1 LSRIKKGVSA
11 HRRHKKWIALA
22 KGHRAGM
29 HSMFALAHESMM
41 HALYYAYAHRRERK
55 ADMRRLWIARV
66 GAASRE
72 NGLTYGEFM
81 NGLKKSGVTLDRKAL
96 AELAVRE
103 PSAFAELAATAKAQ
117 SKG

>member
-1 LSRIKKGVSA
+1 MSRIKKGVSA

-22 KGHRAGM
+22 KGHRAGR

-55 ADMRRLWIARV
+55 ADMRRLWITRV
-66 GAASRE
+66 SAASRE

-81 NGLKKSGVTLDRKAL
+81 SGLKKSGVTLDRKTL
-96 AELAVRE
+96 ADIAVRE
-103 PSAFAELAATAKAQ
+103 PVTFAELAATVKAR
-117 SKG
+117 SNG